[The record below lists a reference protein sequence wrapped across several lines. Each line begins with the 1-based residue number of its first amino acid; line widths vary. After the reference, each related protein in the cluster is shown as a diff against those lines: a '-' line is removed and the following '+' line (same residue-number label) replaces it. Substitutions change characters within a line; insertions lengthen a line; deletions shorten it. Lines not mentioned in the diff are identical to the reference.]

1 MTDKM
6 PEVGDIWELYGVKN
20 YVLQHDEKTVRV
32 GFVYHKRFNVA
43 WYITKI
49 I

>member
-20 YVLQHDEKTVRV
+20 YVLQHDEKLSVLVFCIT
-32 GFVYHKRFNVA
+32 NVLTLLG
-43 WYITKI
+43 I
-49 I
+49 